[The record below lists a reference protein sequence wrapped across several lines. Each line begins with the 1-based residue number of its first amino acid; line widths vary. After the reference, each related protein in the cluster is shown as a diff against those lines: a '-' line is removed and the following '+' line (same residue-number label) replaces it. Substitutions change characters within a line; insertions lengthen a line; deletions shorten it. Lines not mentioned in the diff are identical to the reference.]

1 MNRLVWSR
9 TTRLKETLEVFHLI
23 NLQTVCLPDGREKH
37 RFGVLGEE
45 FEKLIGHFHR
55 ILSFGFSLL
64 KKGGDTFVHSVHELI
79 YSLGFELRGDVKEF
93 LPMRRMFDLLL
104 SIKASRMKSHSFA
117 FDPYLYMVGI
127 GQEFTGGTG
136 EGRGNRVA
144 IRVKLD
150 KPGFT
155 DRSEDQLVG

>member
-1 MNRLVWSR
+1 MNRLIGSR

-23 NLQTVCLPDGREKH
+23 DLQAVCLPDGREKH

-45 FEKLIGHFHR
+45 FEQLMGHFHGV
-55 ILSFGFSLL
+55 LSFGFSLL
-64 KKGGDTFVHSVHELI
+64 KKGGDTWVYSVHELVN
-79 YSLGFELRGDVKEF
+79 SLDFEVRGDLKKF
-93 LPMRRMFDLLL
+93 LPMSRMFDLLL

-136 EGRGNRVA
+136 AGRGDRVA